1 MTIYSHF
8 ERQANICIANSS
20 GLTVTA
26 AVIRQLTITS
36 SEKVGDNE
44 LIDRSI
50 FHTTNLFEKYSIVT
64 GK

>member
-8 ERQANICIANSS
+8 ERQANICIANSP
-20 GLTVTA
+20 GLTVTT

-36 SEKVGDNE
+36 SEKVVGKE
-44 LIDRSI
+44 LIDISI
-50 FHTTNLFEKYSIVT
+50 FHITNLFENYSSLT